1 MIQDPYKVLGV
12 SPDASDE
19 EIKTAYRNL
28 AKKYH
33 PDRNPGN
40 KAAADKMNEI
50 NAAYDQIKNGAAAP
64 GYAGQDAGAQGAYGG
79 WAGWNP
85 FGGGWQQQQQ
95 AQRPEYQAAESF
107 ISNGRY
113 QEALNALSGV
123 PESERDGR
131 WYYLA
136 SVANIYAGNRIAALQ
151 YARRPSRWIPPTRS
165 ISSFCSSWSPA
176 EATIRIT
183 AAATAR
189 PHPPS
194 TRSAPLFASQTSFC
208 PCAAWAT
215 DTAASG
221 AAETYRTSR
230 SLIKRAPV
238 YFL

>member
-50 NAAYDQIKNGAAAP
+50 NAAYDQIKNGTAAP
-64 GYAGQDAGAQGAYGG
+64 GYAGQDAGAQGAYGS

-136 SVANIYAGNRIAALQ
+136 SVANIYVGNRIAALQ
-151 YARRPSRWIPPTRS
+151 YARQAVQMDPSNPEYQQLLQQLES
-165 ISSFCSSWSPA
+165 GGSYYQDYSSGYGASSS
-176 EATIRIT
+176 TINKVCTTLCI
-183 AAATAR
+183 AN
-189 PHPPS
+189 
-194 TRSAPLFASQTSFC
+194 
-208 PCAAWAT
+208 
-215 DTAASG
+215 
-221 AAETYRTSR
+221 
-230 SLIKRAPV
+230 LILSMCGLG
-238 YFL
+238 YGYGGMWCC